1 MKKIIKKIPV
11 IRIIIHYV
19 YVSFFKVLKLFP
31 GSQSYWDRRYKL
43 GGASGAGSYGK
54 FAEFKAEIINKF
66 VLDKDI
72 LSIIEYGCGDGN
84 QLALSKY
91 PTYIGFDVSRN
102 AISKCQQKFSFDK
115 TKNFRLMSTYD
126 DETADLTLSLD
137 VIYHLTEDEVFYEYI
152 KLLFDSSDKYVI
164 IYSSNTDQQ
173 ERVQDSHVKHRE
185 FSKWIKAN
193 REDWSLIK
201 IIPNRYPYLKRD
213 GSFADF
219 YIYEKM
225 S

>member
-43 GGASGAGSYGK
+43 GGTSGAGSYGK

-137 VIYHLTEDEVFYEYI
+137 VIYHLTEDEVFYAYMER
-152 KLLFDSSDKYVI
+152 LFDSATKYVI
-164 IYSSNTDQQ
+164 IYSSNTSEQ
-173 ERVQDSHVKHRE
+173 ERIQAPHVKHRE
-185 FSKWIKAN
+185 FSKWIEHK
-193 REDWSLIK
+193 RYDWKLIRK
-201 IIPNRYPYLKRD
+201 IPNKYPYYKKD

-219 YIYEKM
+219 YLYEKV
-225 S
+225 